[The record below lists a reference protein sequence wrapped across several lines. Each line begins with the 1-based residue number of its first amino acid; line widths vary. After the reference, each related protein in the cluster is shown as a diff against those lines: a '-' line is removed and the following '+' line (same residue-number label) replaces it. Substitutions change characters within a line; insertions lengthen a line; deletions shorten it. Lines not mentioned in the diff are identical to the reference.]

1 MSEHQTVSPFDRALG
16 ELVGLNEVTHTAPT
30 TKVTANIVG
39 AQTFIVQ
46 TFRRVDVGDTIF
58 LQYVSGDND
67 KPIRISIP
75 PAVADVI
82 ARQREALTTKSR
94 KRGALKAVET
104 RKESGQDVGAALRRP
119 EVRKRALAAR
129 KRKAAERKA
138 RKARKGGGQ

>member
-1 MSEHQTVSPFDRALG
+1 MSEHQSISPFDRLLG

-30 TKVTANIVG
+30 TKVVANIIG

-46 TFRRVDVGDTIF
+46 TFRIHDKGDTIF

-67 KPIRISIP
+67 KPIRIPIP

-94 KRGALKAVET
+94 RKGALKAMET
-104 RKESGQDVGAALRRP
+104 RKEHGHDLGAALRRP
-119 EVRKRALAAR
+119 EVRKRALLAR
-129 KRKAAERKA
+129 KKKAAERRA
-138 RKARKGGGQ
+138 RKARKEGV

>member
-1 MSEHQTVSPFDRALG
+1 
-16 ELVGLNEVTHTAPT
+16 
-30 TKVTANIVG
+30 
-39 AQTFIVQ
+39 
-46 TFRRVDVGDTIF
+46 VDKGDTIF

-94 KRGALKAVET
+94 RAGALKAMAT
-104 RKESGQDVGAALRRP
+104 RKESGQDLGAALRRP

-129 KRKAAERKA
+129 KRKAAERRA
-138 RKARKGGGQ
+138 RKEQRG